1 MVASVEASVE
11 RRGSSSLPPGTIL
24 KHIAMPF
31 RGGDHKESSVFQ
43 YGRDTREWVGPPR

>member
-1 MVASVEASVE
+1 
-11 RRGSSSLPPGTIL
+11 L

-43 YGRDTREWVGPPR
+43 YGLESKNPI